1 VEKTQKA
8 EEIYQRLQQSYGE
21 PQWEPGRDPVDEL
34 ILTILSA
41 NTNDTNSGR
50 AFAQLKNNFDHD
62 WEKIRCAPLDCI
74 KQAIRPAGMYHQKAP
89 HIVATLE
96 KLYQERGSYNLD
108 HLASMPVADAL
119 AYLMTF
125 PGVGHKTAS
134 IVLLFCFNR
143 GSFPVDTHVQR
154 ITQRLGISSPNANTL
169 QIKTLWESLLPP
181 DRYYALHLNLIT
193 HGRQTCLAR
202 TPKCAICLLQAL
214 CAYYRQQQSALFTV
228 LA

>member
-1 VEKTQKA
+1 MEKTQKA
-8 EEIYQRLQQSYGE
+8 QEVFQRLNHHYGR

-41 NTNDTNSGR
+41 NTNDVNSGR
-50 AFAQLKNNFDHD
+50 AFAQLQAAFHAD
-62 WEKIRCAPLDCI
+62 WEAIRRAPLDEI

-96 KLYQERGSYNLD
+96 KLHQERGQYNLD
-108 HLASMPVADAL
+108 HLPTLPVADAL

-134 IVLLFCFNR
+134 IVLLFCFNL
-143 GSFPVDTHVQR
+143 GAFPVDTHVQR
-154 ITQRLGISSPNANTL
+154 ITQRLGISGPKANPL
-169 QIKTLWESLLPP
+169 QIKLLWESLLPP
-181 DRYYALHLNLIT
+181 ESYYALHVNLIT

-202 TPKCAICLLQAL
+202 QPKCTLCPLQSL
-214 CAYYRQQQSALFTV
+214 CADYQQRQTTET
-228 LA
+228 